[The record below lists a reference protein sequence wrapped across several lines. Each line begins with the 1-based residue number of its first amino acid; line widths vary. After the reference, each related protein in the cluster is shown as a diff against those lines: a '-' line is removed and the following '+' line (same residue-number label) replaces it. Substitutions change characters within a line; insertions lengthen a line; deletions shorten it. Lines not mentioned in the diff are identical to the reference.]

1 MNTTLALTCTAAVL
15 LAACSSTGD
24 SAAEVVEPQWVS
36 LDSLDG
42 WRGFKKDDVPQGWA
56 IEDGAITLMTT
67 GAGDLI
73 TRETFDSFELELEW
87 KISPR
92 GNSGIMFHVSEDYD
106 PTYLTGPEMQVLD
119 NSVFEGNM
127 DGKHAAGSNYDLQA
141 PAKDDTRPVGE
152 FNKVRLLVDN
162 GHVEHW
168 LNGVKQCEYDL
179 WSDEWKA
186 MVAASK
192 FASMPAYGLQR
203 EGHIALQDHGNP
215 VWYRNIR
222 IRRLPTVA
230 EAQ

>member
-1 MNTTLALTCTAAVL
+1 MKISPVLTWSVAAL
-15 LAACSSTGD
+15 LAACSST
-24 SAAEVVEPQWVS
+24 SEPAPVIEAPEWTS
-36 LDSLDG
+36 LDSLDS
-42 WRGFKKDDVPQGWA
+42 WRGFKKDEVPSGWVA
-56 IEDGAITLMTT
+56 EDGAITLMAA

-73 TRETFDSFELELEW
+73 TRETYDSFELELEW

-92 GNSGIMFHVSEDYD
+92 GNSGIMFHVSEEHD
-106 PTYLTGPEMQVLD
+106 PTYMTGPEMQVLD
-119 NSVFEGNM
+119 NAVFDGNY

-141 PAKDDTRPVGE
+141 PAQDDTRPVGE
-152 FNKVRLLVDN
+152 FNKVRMLVER

-168 LNGVKQCEYDL
+168 LNGVKQCEYEL

-192 FASMPAYGLQR
+192 FAAMPAYGLQR

-222 IRRLPTVA
+222 IRPLPNEVET
-230 EAQ
+230 E